1 MGIYKVQ
8 LDGYA
13 PPGLRV
19 GDQVVTGG
27 GTYLITVV
35 NSDGSYQSRLI
46 NDKQTT
52 RNYGGAYDSAGGSSG
67 NQSAPS
73 LPGSSSENVR
83 KLQEMTRKISG
94 SGYQPVVEIDNS
106 AALST
111 LSFEDALAL
120 AEQVMEPQYTSR
132 YQQSAANAAQRLEQ
146 AGLYDTLYGQA
157 LAADAEQDITRDLN
171 SAIYA
176 LALQLSSASREEAL
190 DLLRLAVDERQ
201 FGANYDA
208 KQRESALNYLLKL
221 LQGESAV

>member
-8 LDGYA
+8 LNGYA

-35 NSDGSYQSRLI
+35 NSDGSYQSRLV

-52 RNYGGAYDSAGGSSG
+52 RNYTGVYDSAGGSSG
-67 NQSAPS
+67 NQNTPR

-83 KLQEMTRKISG
+83 KLQALTREISG
-94 SGYQPVVEIDNS
+94 GGYQPVVDIDNS

-111 LSFEDALAL
+111 LSFEDALSL

-132 YQQSAANAAQRLEQ
+132 YQQAADNAAQRLEQ

-208 KQRESALNYLLKL
+208 QQRESALNYLLKL
-221 LQGESAV
+221 LQAESAV